1 MKNVNEIYDFLK
13 EVGTYY
19 LATIDNNG
27 KPRVRPFGTVDIYN
41 GKITI
46 QTGLKKDVAK
56 QMIAN
61 HNIEICAFKEGKWIR
76 VNAVVTLD
84 DSVEAS
90 DHMLN
95 NYPYL
100 RNMYTPG
107 DGNCCVFV
115 LEKGSATFASFG
127 AEAKVIE
134 F

>member
-1 MKNVNEIYDFLK
+1 MKEIYDFLNDC
-13 EVGTYY
+13 GTYY
-19 LATIDNNG
+19 LGTVDNG
-27 KPRVRPFGTVDIYN
+27 KPRVRPFGTVDLYN
-41 GKITI
+41 GKLTI

-56 QMIAN
+56 QMLAN
-61 HNIEICAFKEGKWIR
+61 PNIEICAFKDGKWIR
-76 VNAVVTLD
+76 IEALVELD

-100 RNMYTPG
+100 RKMYTPG

-115 LEKGSATFASFG
+115 LKKGKATFASFG
-127 AEAKVIE
+127 SEPKVIE

>member
-27 KPRVRPFGTVDIYN
+27 KPRVRPFGTIDIYN
-41 GKITI
+41 GKLTI
-46 QTGLKKDVAK
+46 QTGLKKDVSK
-56 QMIAN
+56 QMLKN
-61 HNIEICAFKEGKWIR
+61 PNVEICAFKNGKWIR
-76 VNAVVTLD
+76 VNAVVSLD

-90 DHMLN
+90 EHMLES
-95 NYPYL
+95 YPSL
-100 RNMYTPG
+100 RGMYTPG

-115 LEKGSATFASFG
+115 LESGTATFASFG
-127 AEAKVIE
+127 GVPKVIE